1 MKSHVRSFS
10 CGNKNCRRRRER
22 LCVCLGKF
30 LHLAAQKIFS
40 LSLLSASFS
49 HFSEEKREFQCMQ
62 RRNNARFVSVA
73 VKAVVIISVEKA
85 AAGAQPFIFAKSSS
99 SLKSFVTAHRLS
111 RFVSTTTPGTTTTRN
126 NNKNNNNFQRRM
138 SSEIPSML
146 LPPPI
151 GFDEVVVEGKGKVLQ
166 RENEVFYNRPQ
177 VVNRDL
183 SLAMIREFQKRR
195 KEEHENDTDQ
205 KTRRGKGMYNKVPRE
220 SKIIAH
226 LVSERER
233 EHMFATK
240 ETTREHPATTTK
252 TEDDEKQKEWVEV
265 KPGTF
270 RWQVVGA
277 EETRETAAAAAA
289 AVGQPK
295 VIEEEE
301 EEEEDEKKEKPPLE
315 PITILE
321 GMCATGLRAIR
332 YARELDDVKCIV
344 ANDLDP
350 TAALAVENN
359 KEYNA
364 RESEEVKRR
373 VDKIVTNC
381 GDVRVVALQHEK
393 CFDVVDLDPYGTPS
407 QQLESAVLAPV
418 EGGLLCVTATDMSVL
433 CGNNAE
439 VGWTKYG
446 SYPLKARY
454 CHEQSTRIMLAAIQ
468 SAAVKNRRYI
478 VPVLSTQIDFYARV
492 YVRVYSSAVNCKAA
506 ASNLSYVFQCV
517 GCDSFELQPLGKVEE
532 RSHERTGKTYTKFIP
547 GKLSAAVE
555 HNEHGDRKCHN
566 CGWGMN
572 VGGPIWSAPVHDK
585 GWVES
590 VLKDVKESSDERYPG
605 KEKVRALLTNCS
617 EELPDTPLH
626 YCLHSMAG
634 TLKITPPTL
643 ALFRSAIIN
652 AGYKVSGVHCNQ
664 LAVKTN
670 APSNVLWDIMKCW
683 EQEHPAQEDFK
694 NGKSPGASILKKEP
708 VVKAKWTRVN
718 GAFSKAQMA
727 GETRFP
733 TNPEEN
739 WGPKNRATGGRSN
752 KREISSCTAPNT
764 KNSRKQ
770 AKKKF

>member
-1 MKSHVRSFS
+1 MLLL
-10 CGNKNCRRRRER
+10 GRRRRR
-22 LCVCLGKF
+22 F
-30 LHLAAQKIFS
+30 
-40 LSLLSASFS
+40 
-49 HFSEEKREFQCMQ
+49 EKKKNNFFQ
-62 RRNNARFVSVA
+62 
-73 VKAVVIISVEKA
+73 
-85 AAGAQPFIFAKSSS
+85 
-99 SLKSFVTAHRLS
+99 L
-111 RFVSTTTPGTTTTRN
+111 TTTTTDEKALFLTTTSREN
-126 NNKNNNNFQRRM
+126 ERFA
-138 SSEIPSML
+138 ICDL
-146 LPPPI
+146 LPPPTSRRNTCASLAEETRTKTTVSAMKEDKGRETERNDGVFSTKRPTLPPPP
-151 GFDEVVVEGKGKVLQ
+151 GFDEVVVEGQGKVLQ

-195 KEEHENDTDQ
+195 KEEYENETYQ
-205 KTRRGKGMYNKVPRE
+205 KTRRGKGMYNKVPKE
-220 SKIIAH
+220 SKIIEY
-226 LVSERER
+226 LVSEEERER
-233 EHMFATK
+233 MFASKK
-240 ETTREHPATTTK
+240 EVPKSENDAK
-252 TEDDEKQKEWVEV
+252 KDDGTKQKEWIEV

-270 RWQVVGA
+270 RWQVAG
-277 EETRETAAAAAA
+277 EEVKETI
-289 AVGQPK
+289 PK
-295 VIEEEE
+295 PTKVEEKKKEEEE
-301 EEEEDEKKEKPPLE
+301 IEIKTEKTPLE

-359 KEYNA
+359 KRYNA
-364 RESEEVKRR
+364 LESEEVKAR

-433 CGNNAE
+433 CGNNGE
-439 VGWTKYG
+439 VGWTKYA
-446 SYPLKARY
+446 SYPLKAKY
-454 CHEQSTRIMLAAIQ
+454 CHEQSTRILLAAIQ

-492 YVRVYSSAVNCKAA
+492 YVRVYSSAVNCKSA

-517 GCDSFELQPLGKVEE
+517 GCDSFELQPLGRLEE
-532 RSHERTGKTYTKFIP
+532 KSHERTGKTYTRFMP
-547 GKLSAAVE
+547 GKLSATVE

-585 GWVES
+585 QWVES

-617 EELPDTPLH
+617 EELSDSPLH

-683 EQEHPAQEDFK
+683 EKEHPAQEDFK
-694 NGKSPGASILKKEP
+694 NSKSPGASILKKEP
-708 VVKAKWTRVN
+708 IVQAKWTRVH

-752 KREISSCTAPNT
+752 KREIASCTAPNT
-764 KNSRKQ
+764 KNHRKQ
-770 AKKKF
+770 AKKK

>member
-1 MKSHVRSFS
+1 MYARTRNALLLLL
-10 CGNKNCRRRRER
+10 GRRRRR
-22 LCVCLGKF
+22 F
-30 LHLAAQKIFS
+30 
-40 LSLLSASFS
+40 
-49 HFSEEKREFQCMQ
+49 EKKKNNFFQ
-62 RRNNARFVSVA
+62 
-73 VKAVVIISVEKA
+73 
-85 AAGAQPFIFAKSSS
+85 
-99 SLKSFVTAHRLS
+99 L
-111 RFVSTTTPGTTTTRN
+111 TTTTTDEKALFLTTTSREN
-126 NNKNNNNFQRRM
+126 ERFA
-138 SSEIPSML
+138 ICDL
-146 LPPPI
+146 LPPPTSRRNTCASLAEETRTRTTVSAMKEDKGRETERNDGVFPTKRPTLPPPP
-151 GFDEVVVEGKGKVLQ
+151 GFDEVVVEGQGKVLQ

-195 KEEHENDTDQ
+195 KEEYENETYQ
-205 KTRRGKGMYNKVPRE
+205 KTRRGKGMYNKVPKE
-220 SKIIAH
+220 SKIIEY
-226 LVSERER
+226 LVSEEERER
-233 EHMFATK
+233 MFASKK
-240 ETTREHPATTTK
+240 EVPKSENDAK
-252 TEDDEKQKEWVEV
+252 KDDGTKQKEWIEV

-270 RWQVVGA
+270 RWQVAG
-277 EETRETAAAAAA
+277 EEVKETI
-289 AVGQPK
+289 PK
-295 VIEEEE
+295 PTKVEEKKKEEEE
-301 EEEEDEKKEKPPLE
+301 IEIKTEKTPLE

-359 KEYNA
+359 KRYNA
-364 RESEEVKRR
+364 LESEEVKAR

-433 CGNNAE
+433 CGNNGE
-439 VGWTKYG
+439 VGWTKYA
-446 SYPLKARY
+446 SYPLKAKY
-454 CHEQSTRIMLAAIQ
+454 CHEQSTRILLAAIQ

-492 YVRVYSSAVNCKAA
+492 YVRVYSSAVNCKSA

-517 GCDSFELQPLGKVEE
+517 GCDSFELQPLGRLEE
-532 RSHERTGKTYTKFIP
+532 KSHERTGKTYTRFMP
-547 GKLSAAVE
+547 GKLSATVE

-585 GWVES
+585 QWVES

-617 EELPDTPLH
+617 EELSDSPLH

-683 EQEHPAQEDFK
+683 EKEHPTQEDFK
-694 NGKSPGASILKKEP
+694 NSKSPGASILKKEP
-708 VVKAKWTRVN
+708 IVQAKWTRVH

-752 KREISSCTAPNT
+752 KREIASCTAPNT
-764 KNSRKQ
+764 KNHRKQ
-770 AKKKF
+770 AKKK

>member
-1 MKSHVRSFS
+1 MYARTRNALLLLL
-10 CGNKNCRRRRER
+10 GRRRRR
-22 LCVCLGKF
+22 F
-30 LHLAAQKIFS
+30 
-40 LSLLSASFS
+40 
-49 HFSEEKREFQCMQ
+49 EKKKKNTFFQLTTTTTTTTTD
-62 RRNNARFVSVA
+62 
-73 VKAVVIISVEKA
+73 EKA
-85 AAGAQPFIFAKSSS
+85 LF
-99 SLKSFVTAHRLS
+99 L
-111 RFVSTTTPGTTTTRN
+111 TTTTREN
-126 NNKNNNNFQRRM
+126 ERFA
-138 SSEIPSML
+138 IFDL
-146 LPPPI
+146 LPPPTSRRNTCASLAEETRTKTTVSAMKEDKGRETERNDGVFSTKRPTLPPPP
-151 GFDEVVVEGKGKVLQ
+151 GFDEVVVEGQGKVLQ

-195 KEEHENDTDQ
+195 KEEYENETYQ
-205 KTRRGKGMYNKVPRE
+205 KTRRGKGMYNKVPKE
-220 SKIIAH
+220 SKIIEY
-226 LVSERER
+226 LVSEEERER
-233 EHMFATK
+233 MFASKK
-240 ETTREHPATTTK
+240 EVPKSENDAK
-252 TEDDEKQKEWVEV
+252 KDDGTKQKEWIEV

-270 RWQVVGA
+270 RWQVAG
-277 EETRETAAAAAA
+277 EEVKETI
-289 AVGQPK
+289 PK
-295 VIEEEE
+295 PTKVEEKKKEEEE
-301 EEEEDEKKEKPPLE
+301 IEIKTEKTPLE

-359 KEYNA
+359 KRYNA
-364 RESEEVKRR
+364 LESEEVKAR

-433 CGNNAE
+433 CGNNGE
-439 VGWTKYG
+439 VGWTKYA
-446 SYPLKARY
+446 SYPLKAKY
-454 CHEQSTRIMLAAIQ
+454 CHEQSTRILLAAIQ

-492 YVRVYSSAVNCKAA
+492 YVRVYSSAVNCKSA

-517 GCDSFELQPLGKVEE
+517 GCDSFELQPLGRLEE
-532 RSHERTGKTYTKFIP
+532 KSHERTGKTYTRFMP
-547 GKLSAAVE
+547 GKLSATVE

-585 GWVES
+585 QWVES

-617 EELPDTPLH
+617 EELSDSPLH

-683 EQEHPAQEDFK
+683 EKEHPAQEDFK
-694 NGKSPGASILKKEP
+694 NSKSPGASILKKEP
-708 VVKAKWTRVN
+708 IVQAKWTRVH

-752 KREISSCTAPNT
+752 KREIASCTAPNT
-764 KNSRKQ
+764 KNHRKQ
-770 AKKKF
+770 AKKK

>member
-1 MKSHVRSFS
+1 MYARTRNALLLLL
-10 CGNKNCRRRRER
+10 GRRRRR
-22 LCVCLGKF
+22 F
-30 LHLAAQKIFS
+30 
-40 LSLLSASFS
+40 
-49 HFSEEKREFQCMQ
+49 EKKKNNFFQLTTTTTD
-62 RRNNARFVSVA
+62 
-73 VKAVVIISVEKA
+73 EKA
-85 AAGAQPFIFAKSSS
+85 LF
-99 SLKSFVTAHRLS
+99 L
-111 RFVSTTTPGTTTTRN
+111 TTTTREN
-126 NNKNNNNFQRRM
+126 ERFA
-138 SSEIPSML
+138 IFDL
-146 LPPPI
+146 LPPPTSRRNTCASLAEETRTKTTVSAMKEDKGRETERNDGVFSTKRPTLPPPP
-151 GFDEVVVEGKGKVLQ
+151 GFDEVVVEGQGKVLQ

-195 KEEHENDTDQ
+195 KEEYENETYQ
-205 KTRRGKGMYNKVPRE
+205 KTRRGKGMYNKVPKE
-220 SKIIAH
+220 SKIIEY
-226 LVSERER
+226 LVSEEERER
-233 EHMFATK
+233 MFASKK
-240 ETTREHPATTTK
+240 EVPKSENDAK
-252 TEDDEKQKEWVEV
+252 KDDGTKQKEWIEV

-270 RWQVVGA
+270 RWQVAG
-277 EETRETAAAAAA
+277 EEVKETI
-289 AVGQPK
+289 PK
-295 VIEEEE
+295 PTKVEEKKKEEEE
-301 EEEEDEKKEKPPLE
+301 IEIKTEKTPLE

-359 KEYNA
+359 KRYNA
-364 RESEEVKRR
+364 LESEEVKAR

-433 CGNNAE
+433 CGNNGE
-439 VGWTKYG
+439 VGWTKYA
-446 SYPLKARY
+446 SYPLKAKY
-454 CHEQSTRIMLAAIQ
+454 CHEQSTRILLAAIQ

-492 YVRVYSSAVNCKAA
+492 YVRVYSSAVNCKSA

-517 GCDSFELQPLGKVEE
+517 GCDSFELQPLGRLEE
-532 RSHERTGKTYTKFIP
+532 KSHERTGKTYTRFMP
-547 GKLSAAVE
+547 GKLSVTVE

-585 GWVES
+585 QWVES

-617 EELPDTPLH
+617 EELSDSPLH

-683 EQEHPAQEDFK
+683 EKEHPAQEDFK
-694 NGKSPGASILKKEP
+694 NSKSPGASILKKEP
-708 VVKAKWTRVN
+708 IVQAKWTRVH

-752 KREISSCTAPNT
+752 KREIASCTAPNT
-764 KNSRKQ
+764 KNHRKQ
-770 AKKKF
+770 AKKK

>member
-1 MKSHVRSFS
+1 MYARTRNALLLLL
-10 CGNKNCRRRRER
+10 GRRRRR
-22 LCVCLGKF
+22 F
-30 LHLAAQKIFS
+30 
-40 LSLLSASFS
+40 
-49 HFSEEKREFQCMQ
+49 EKKKKNTFFQLTTTTD
-62 RRNNARFVSVA
+62 
-73 VKAVVIISVEKA
+73 EKA
-85 AAGAQPFIFAKSSS
+85 LF
-99 SLKSFVTAHRLS
+99 L
-111 RFVSTTTPGTTTTRN
+111 TTTTTTREN
-126 NNKNNNNFQRRM
+126 ERFAVCD
-138 SSEIPSML
+138 L
-146 LPPPI
+146 LPPPTSRRNTRASLAEETRTKTTVSAMKEDKGRETERNDGVFSTKRPTLPPPP
-151 GFDEVVVEGKGKVLQ
+151 GFDEVVVEGQGKVLQ

-195 KEEHENDTDQ
+195 KEEYENETYQ
-205 KTRRGKGMYNKVPRE
+205 KTRRGKGMYNKVPKE
-220 SKIIAH
+220 SKIIEY
-226 LVSERER
+226 LVSEEERER
-233 EHMFATK
+233 MFASKK
-240 ETTREHPATTTK
+240 EVPKSENDAK
-252 TEDDEKQKEWVEV
+252 KDDGTKQKEWIEV

-270 RWQVVGA
+270 RWQVAG
-277 EETRETAAAAAA
+277 EEVKETI
-289 AVGQPK
+289 PK
-295 VIEEEE
+295 PTKVEEKKKEEEE
-301 EEEEDEKKEKPPLE
+301 IEIKTEKTPLE

-359 KEYNA
+359 KRYNA
-364 RESEEVKRR
+364 LESEEVKAR

-433 CGNNAE
+433 CGNNGE
-439 VGWTKYG
+439 VGWTKYA
-446 SYPLKARY
+446 SYPLKAKY
-454 CHEQSTRIMLAAIQ
+454 CHEQSTRILLAAIQ

-492 YVRVYSSAVNCKAA
+492 YVRVYSSAVNCKSA

-517 GCDSFELQPLGKVEE
+517 GCDSFELQPLGRLEE
-532 RSHERTGKTYTKFIP
+532 KSHERTGKTYTRFMP
-547 GKLSAAVE
+547 GKLSVTVE

-585 GWVES
+585 QWVES

-617 EELPDTPLH
+617 EELSDSPLH

-683 EQEHPAQEDFK
+683 EKEHPAQEDFK
-694 NGKSPGASILKKEP
+694 NSKSPGASILKKEP
-708 VVKAKWTRVN
+708 IVQAKWTRVH

-752 KREISSCTAPNT
+752 KREIASCTAPNT
-764 KNSRKQ
+764 KNHRKQ
-770 AKKKF
+770 AKKK

>member
-1 MKSHVRSFS
+1 MPRI
-10 CGNKNCRRRRER
+10 GER
-22 LCVCLGKF
+22 F
-30 LHLAAQKIFS
+30 
-40 LSLLSASFS
+40 
-49 HFSEEKREFQCMQ
+49 
-62 RRNNARFVSVA
+62 FVSLV
-73 VKAVVIISVEKA
+73 VKA
-85 AAGAQPFIFAKSSS
+85 GARPFFFARLRTSSS
-99 SLKSFVTAHRLS
+99 VKSEVTAHRL
-111 RFVSTTTPGTTTTRN
+111 RGFGSTTTTTGTTATTLN
-126 NNKNNNNFQRRM
+126 TKNNNNNEKKKNENKTIEDFQGRM
-138 SSEIPSML
+138 RSEIPLNL

-151 GFDEVVVEGKGKVLQ
+151 GFDEVVLEGKGKVLQ

-195 KEEHENDTDQ
+195 KEEHENDTSQ

-220 SKIIAH
+220 RKIIAH

-240 ETTREHPATTTK
+240 ETTREHPK
-252 TEDDEKQKEWVEV
+252 TSLKPEDDEKEKEWVEV

-277 EETRETAAAAAA
+277 EETRETAVVA
-289 AVGQPK
+289 AVEQRKG
-295 VIEEEE
+295 I
-301 EEEEDEKKEKPPLE
+301 EEEDEKKEKPPLE

-439 VGWTKYG
+439 VGCTKYG

-454 CHEQSTRIMLAAIQ
+454 CHEQSTRILLAAIQ

-694 NGKSPGASILKKEP
+694 NGKSPGASILKKVP

>member
-1 MKSHVRSFS
+1 MR
-10 CGNKNCRRRRER
+10 GG
-22 LCVCLGKF
+22 GKQRQGVASS
-30 LHLAAQKIFS
+30 L
-40 LSLLSASFS
+40 LSLLSSLSLQQRQQQRIIVRRESYSYFCQQQQQQQRQRS
-49 HFSEEKREFQCMQ
+49 NTSTFETGVGFHFFGF
-62 RRNNARFVSVA
+62 RN
-73 VKAVVIISVEKA
+73 
-85 AAGAQPFIFAKSSS
+85 SSS
-99 SLKSFVTAHRLS
+99 SATAAREGRFGTAGTSERKRRRSSPPPS
-111 RFVSTTTPGTTTTRN
+111 RVAF
-126 NNKNNNNFQRRM
+126 F
-138 SSEIPSML
+138 SSESERESDENFSPPASAKAESFRMGVSQPPA
-146 LPPPI
+146 LPPPD
-151 GFDEVVVEGKGKVLQ
+151 GYDEVVVEGQGKVLQ

-195 KEEHENDTDQ
+195 KTEHDNDTYQ
-205 KTRRGKGMYNKVPRE
+205 KTRRGKGMYNKVTKE
-220 SKIIAH
+220 SKIIER
-226 LVSERER
+226 LVSEREL
-233 EHMFATK
+233 EYMFATK
-240 ETTREHPATTTK
+240 EPTKQKPASSNANDDDD
-252 TEDDEKQKEWVEV
+252 EDDGTKQKEWVEV

-277 EETRETAAAAAA
+277 EEKEAPAAA
-289 AVGQPK
+289 K
-295 VIEEEE
+295 VEEEE
-301 EEEEDEKKEKPPLE
+301 EKKPKEEEEEVKAEKPPLE

-350 TAALAVENN
+350 TAAFAVENN
-359 KEYNA
+359 KQYNA

-446 SYPLKARY
+446 SYPLKAKY
-454 CHEQSTRIMLAAIQ
+454 CHEQSTRILLAAIQ

-506 ASNLSYVFQCV
+506 ASNLSYVLQCV
-517 GCDSFELQPLGKVEE
+517 GCDSFELQPLGRVEE
-532 RSHERTGKTYTKFIP
+532 RSHERTGKTYTKFMP

-572 VGGPIWSAPVHDK
+572 IGGPIWSAPVHDK
-585 GWVES
+585 EWVES

-617 EELPDTPLH
+617 EELTDTPLH
-626 YCLHSMAG
+626 YCLHAMAG

-670 APSNVLWDIMKCW
+670 APSSVLWDIMRCW
-683 EQEHPAQEDFK
+683 EKEHPAQEDFK
-694 NGKSPGASILKKEP
+694 NGRSPGASILKKEP

-752 KREISSCTAPNT
+752 KREIASCTAPNT
-764 KNSRKQ
+764 KNPRKQ
-770 AKKKF
+770 AKKK

>member
-1 MKSHVRSFS
+1 MPRI
-10 CGNKNCRRRRER
+10 GER
-22 LCVCLGKF
+22 F
-30 LHLAAQKIFS
+30 
-40 LSLLSASFS
+40 
-49 HFSEEKREFQCMQ
+49 
-62 RRNNARFVSVA
+62 FVSLV
-73 VKAVVIISVEKA
+73 VKA
-85 AAGAQPFIFAKSSS
+85 GARPFFFARLRTSSS
-99 SLKSFVTAHRLS
+99 VKSEVTAHRL
-111 RFVSTTTPGTTTTRN
+111 RGFGSTTTTTGTTATTLN
-126 NNKNNNNFQRRM
+126 TKNNNNNEKKKNENKTIKDFQGRM
-138 SSEIPSML
+138 RSEIPLNL

-151 GFDEVVVEGKGKVLQ
+151 GFDEVVLEGKGKVLQ

-195 KEEHENDTDQ
+195 KEEHENDTSQ

-240 ETTREHPATTTK
+240 ETTREHPATSLK
-252 TEDDEKQKEWVEV
+252 PEDDEKEKEWVEV

-277 EETRETAAAAAA
+277 EETRETAVVA
-289 AVGQPK
+289 AVEQRKG
-295 VIEEEE
+295 I
-301 EEEEDEKKEKPPLE
+301 EEEDEKKEKPPLE

-585 GWVES
+585 SWVES

-694 NGKSPGASILKKEP
+694 NGKSPGASILKKVP

>member
-1 MKSHVRSFS
+1 MYARTRNALLLLL
-10 CGNKNCRRRRER
+10 GRRRRR
-22 LCVCLGKF
+22 F
-30 LHLAAQKIFS
+30 
-40 LSLLSASFS
+40 
-49 HFSEEKREFQCMQ
+49 EKKKNNFFQ
-62 RRNNARFVSVA
+62 
-73 VKAVVIISVEKA
+73 
-85 AAGAQPFIFAKSSS
+85 
-99 SLKSFVTAHRLS
+99 L
-111 RFVSTTTPGTTTTRN
+111 TTTTTTDEKALFLTTTSREN
-126 NNKNNNNFQRRM
+126 ERFA
-138 SSEIPSML
+138 ICDL
-146 LPPPI
+146 LPPPTSRRNTCASLAEETRTRTTVSAMKEDKGRETERNDGVFSTKRPTLPPPP
-151 GFDEVVVEGKGKVLQ
+151 GFDEVVVEGQGKVLQ

-195 KEEHENDTDQ
+195 KEEYENETYQ
-205 KTRRGKGMYNKVPRE
+205 KTRRGKGMYNKVPKE
-220 SKIIAH
+220 SKIIEY
-226 LVSERER
+226 LVSEEERER
-233 EHMFATK
+233 MFASKK
-240 ETTREHPATTTK
+240 EVPKSENDAK
-252 TEDDEKQKEWVEV
+252 KDDGTKQKEWIEV

-270 RWQVVGA
+270 RWQVAG
-277 EETRETAAAAAA
+277 EEVKETI
-289 AVGQPK
+289 PK
-295 VIEEEE
+295 PTKVEEKKKEEEE
-301 EEEEDEKKEKPPLE
+301 IEIKTEKTPLE

-359 KEYNA
+359 KRYNA
-364 RESEEVKRR
+364 LESEEVKAR

-433 CGNNAE
+433 CGNNGE
-439 VGWTKYG
+439 VGWTKYA
-446 SYPLKARY
+446 SYPLKAKY
-454 CHEQSTRIMLAAIQ
+454 CHEQSTRILLAAIQ

-492 YVRVYSSAVNCKAA
+492 YVRVYSSAVNCKSA

-517 GCDSFELQPLGKVEE
+517 GCDSFELQPLGRLEE
-532 RSHERTGKTYTKFIP
+532 KSHERTGKTYTRFMP
-547 GKLSAAVE
+547 GKLSATVE

-585 GWVES
+585 QWVES

-617 EELPDTPLH
+617 EELSDSPLH

-683 EQEHPAQEDFK
+683 EKEHPAQEDFK
-694 NGKSPGASILKKEP
+694 NSKSPGASILKKEP
-708 VVKAKWTRVN
+708 IVQAKWTRVH

-752 KREISSCTAPNT
+752 KREIASCTAPNT
-764 KNSRKQ
+764 KNHRKQ
-770 AKKKF
+770 AKKK

>member
-1 MKSHVRSFS
+1 MPRNELVVKAGV
-10 CGNKNCRRRRER
+10 
-22 LCVCLGKF
+22 
-30 LHLAAQKIFS
+30 
-40 LSLLSASFS
+40 LLSSA
-49 HFSEEKREFQCMQ
+49 
-62 RRNNARFVSVA
+62 
-73 VKAVVIISVEKA
+73 EKA
-85 AAGAQPFIFAKSSS
+85 AFIKKAALGVEPFIFANSSS
-99 SLKSFVTAHRLS
+99 SLKSFVTAHHHHHRF
-111 RFVSTTTPGTTTTRN
+111 RGFVSTTTTTPGTTTTRN
-126 NNKNNNNFQRRM
+126 NNNKNKTFTFDFQRRRM
-138 SSEIPSML
+138 SGGSEIPKLQL

-183 SLAMIREFQKRR
+183 SLAIIREFQKRR
-195 KEEHENDTDQ
+195 KEEHENDTSQ

-220 SKIIAH
+220 SKIIEH

-240 ETTREHPATTTK
+240 EAKREHPATTTD
-252 TEDDEKQKEWVEV
+252 DDEKQKEWVEV

-277 EETRETAAAAAA
+277 EEKRETAADAAAA
-289 AVGQPK
+289 AEPK
-295 VIEEEE
+295 GIEEEE
-301 EEEEDEKKEKPPLE
+301 EEEKKEKPPLE

-454 CHEQSTRIMLAAIQ
+454 CHEQSTRILLAAIQ

-590 VLKDVKESSDERYPG
+590 VLKDIKESSDERYPG

-694 NGKSPGASILKKEP
+694 NGKSPGASILKKVP

>member
-1 MKSHVRSFS
+1 MLLL
-10 CGNKNCRRRRER
+10 GRRRRR
-22 LCVCLGKF
+22 F
-30 LHLAAQKIFS
+30 
-40 LSLLSASFS
+40 
-49 HFSEEKREFQCMQ
+49 EKKKKNTFFQLTTTTTTTTTD
-62 RRNNARFVSVA
+62 
-73 VKAVVIISVEKA
+73 EKA
-85 AAGAQPFIFAKSSS
+85 LF
-99 SLKSFVTAHRLS
+99 L
-111 RFVSTTTPGTTTTRN
+111 TTTTREN
-126 NNKNNNNFQRRM
+126 ERFA
-138 SSEIPSML
+138 IFDL
-146 LPPPI
+146 LPPPTSRRNTCASLAEETRTKTTVSAMKEDKGRETERNDGVFSTKRPTLPPPP
-151 GFDEVVVEGKGKVLQ
+151 GFDEVVVEGQGKVLQ

-195 KEEHENDTDQ
+195 KEEYENETYQ
-205 KTRRGKGMYNKVPRE
+205 KTRRGKGMYNKVPKE
-220 SKIIAH
+220 SKIIEY
-226 LVSERER
+226 LVSEEERER
-233 EHMFATK
+233 MFASKK
-240 ETTREHPATTTK
+240 EVPKSENDAK
-252 TEDDEKQKEWVEV
+252 KDDGTKQKEWIEV

-270 RWQVVGA
+270 RWQVAG
-277 EETRETAAAAAA
+277 EEVKETI
-289 AVGQPK
+289 PK
-295 VIEEEE
+295 PTKVEEKKKEEEE
-301 EEEEDEKKEKPPLE
+301 IEIKTEKTPLE

-359 KEYNA
+359 KRYNA
-364 RESEEVKRR
+364 LESEEVKAR

-433 CGNNAE
+433 CGNNGE
-439 VGWTKYG
+439 VGWTKYA
-446 SYPLKARY
+446 SYPLKAKY
-454 CHEQSTRIMLAAIQ
+454 CHEQSTRILLAAIQ

-492 YVRVYSSAVNCKAA
+492 YVRVYSSAVNCKSA

-517 GCDSFELQPLGKVEE
+517 GCDSFELQPLGRLEE
-532 RSHERTGKTYTKFIP
+532 KSHERTGKTYTRFMP
-547 GKLSAAVE
+547 GKLSVTVE

-585 GWVES
+585 QWVES

-617 EELPDTPLH
+617 EELSDSPLH

-683 EQEHPAQEDFK
+683 EKEHPAQEDFK
-694 NGKSPGASILKKEP
+694 NSKSPGASILKKEP
-708 VVKAKWTRVN
+708 IVQAKWTRVH

-752 KREISSCTAPNT
+752 KREIASCTAPNT
-764 KNSRKQ
+764 KNHRKQ
-770 AKKKF
+770 AKKK

>member
-1 MKSHVRSFS
+1 MPRI
-10 CGNKNCRRRRER
+10 GER
-22 LCVCLGKF
+22 F
-30 LHLAAQKIFS
+30 
-40 LSLLSASFS
+40 
-49 HFSEEKREFQCMQ
+49 
-62 RRNNARFVSVA
+62 FVSLV
-73 VKAVVIISVEKA
+73 VKA
-85 AAGAQPFIFAKSSS
+85 GARPFFFARLRTSSS
-99 SLKSFVTAHRLS
+99 VKSEVTAHRL
-111 RFVSTTTPGTTTTRN
+111 RGFGSTTTTTGTTATTLN
-126 NNKNNNNFQRRM
+126 TKNNNNNEKKKNENKTIEDFQGRM
-138 SSEIPSML
+138 RSEIPLNL

-151 GFDEVVVEGKGKVLQ
+151 GFDEVVLEGKGKVLQ

-195 KEEHENDTDQ
+195 KEEHENDTSQ

-277 EETRETAAAAAA
+277 EETRETAVVA
-289 AVGQPK
+289 AVEQRKG
-295 VIEEEE
+295 I
-301 EEEEDEKKEKPPLE
+301 EEEDEKKEKPPLE

-585 GWVES
+585 SWVES

-694 NGKSPGASILKKEP
+694 NGKSPGASILKKVP

>member
-1 MKSHVRSFS
+1 MYARTRNALLLLL
-10 CGNKNCRRRRER
+10 GRRRRR
-22 LCVCLGKF
+22 F
-30 LHLAAQKIFS
+30 
-40 LSLLSASFS
+40 
-49 HFSEEKREFQCMQ
+49 EKKKNNFFQ
-62 RRNNARFVSVA
+62 
-73 VKAVVIISVEKA
+73 
-85 AAGAQPFIFAKSSS
+85 
-99 SLKSFVTAHRLS
+99 L
-111 RFVSTTTPGTTTTRN
+111 TTTTTDEKALFLTTTSREN
-126 NNKNNNNFQRRM
+126 ERFA
-138 SSEIPSML
+138 ICDL
-146 LPPPI
+146 LPPPTSRRNTCASLAEETRTRTTVSAMKEDKGRETERNDGVFPTKRPTLPPPP
-151 GFDEVVVEGKGKVLQ
+151 GFDEVVVEGQGKVLQ

-195 KEEHENDTDQ
+195 KEEYENETYQ
-205 KTRRGKGMYNKVPRE
+205 KTRRGKGMYNKVPKE
-220 SKIIAH
+220 SKIIEY
-226 LVSERER
+226 LVSEEERER
-233 EHMFATK
+233 MFASKK
-240 ETTREHPATTTK
+240 EVPKSENDAK
-252 TEDDEKQKEWVEV
+252 KDDGTKQKEWIEV

-270 RWQVVGA
+270 RWQVAG
-277 EETRETAAAAAA
+277 EEVKETI
-289 AVGQPK
+289 PK
-295 VIEEEE
+295 PTKVEEKKKEEEE
-301 EEEEDEKKEKPPLE
+301 IEIKTEKTPLE

-359 KEYNA
+359 KRYNA
-364 RESEEVKRR
+364 LESEEVKAR

-433 CGNNAE
+433 CGNNGE
-439 VGWTKYG
+439 VGWTKYA
-446 SYPLKARY
+446 SYPLKAKY
-454 CHEQSTRIMLAAIQ
+454 CHEQSTRILLAAIQ

-492 YVRVYSSAVNCKAA
+492 YVRVYSSAVNCKSA

-517 GCDSFELQPLGKVEE
+517 GCDSFELQPLGRLEE
-532 RSHERTGKTYTKFIP
+532 KSHERTGKTYTRFMP
-547 GKLSAAVE
+547 GKLSATVE

-585 GWVES
+585 QWVES

-617 EELPDTPLH
+617 EELSDSPLH

-683 EQEHPAQEDFK
+683 EKEHPAQEDFK
-694 NGKSPGASILKKEP
+694 NSKSPGASILKKEP
-708 VVKAKWTRVN
+708 IVQAKWTRVH

-752 KREISSCTAPNT
+752 KREIASCTAPNT
-764 KNSRKQ
+764 KNHRKQ
-770 AKKKF
+770 AKKK

>member
-1 MKSHVRSFS
+1 MV
-10 CGNKNCRRRRER
+10 G
-22 LCVCLGKF
+22 
-30 LHLAAQKIFS
+30 A
-40 LSLLSASFS
+40 
-49 HFSEEKREFQCMQ
+49 EEKRET
-62 RRNNARFVSVA
+62 
-73 VKAVVIISVEKA
+73 A
-85 AAGAQPFIFAKSSS
+85 A
-99 SLKSFVTAHRLS
+99 
-111 RFVSTTTPGTTTTRN
+111 
-126 NNKNNNNFQRRM
+126 
-138 SSEIPSML
+138 
-146 LPPPI
+146 
-151 GFDEVVVEGKGKVLQ
+151 D
-166 RENEVFYNRPQ
+166 
-177 VVNRDL
+177 
-183 SLAMIREFQKRR
+183 
-195 KEEHENDTDQ
+195 
-205 KTRRGKGMYNKVPRE
+205 
-220 SKIIAH
+220 
-226 LVSERER
+226 
-233 EHMFATK
+233 
-240 ETTREHPATTTK
+240 
-252 TEDDEKQKEWVEV
+252 
-265 KPGTF
+265 
-270 RWQVVGA
+270 
-277 EETRETAAAAAA
+277 AAAAAE
-289 AVGQPK
+289 PK
-295 VIEEEE
+295 GIEEEE
-301 EEEEDEKKEKPPLE
+301 EEEKKEKPPLE

-454 CHEQSTRIMLAAIQ
+454 CHEQSTRILLAAIQ

-590 VLKDVKESSDERYPG
+590 VLKDIKESSDERYPG

-694 NGKSPGASILKKEP
+694 NGKSPGASILKKVP

>member
-1 MKSHVRSFS
+1 MYARTRNALLLLL
-10 CGNKNCRRRRER
+10 GRRRRRFEN
-22 LCVCLGKF
+22 KKNNF
-30 LHLAAQKIFS
+30 
-40 LSLLSASFS
+40 
-49 HFSEEKREFQCMQ
+49 FQ
-62 RRNNARFVSVA
+62 
-73 VKAVVIISVEKA
+73 
-85 AAGAQPFIFAKSSS
+85 
-99 SLKSFVTAHRLS
+99 L
-111 RFVSTTTPGTTTTRN
+111 TTTTTDEKALFLTTTSREN
-126 NNKNNNNFQRRM
+126 ERFA
-138 SSEIPSML
+138 ICDL
-146 LPPPI
+146 LPPPTSRRNTCASLAEETRTKTTVSAMKEDKGRETERNDGVFSTKRPTLPPPP
-151 GFDEVVVEGKGKVLQ
+151 GFDEVVVEGQGKVLQ

-195 KEEHENDTDQ
+195 KEEYENETYQ
-205 KTRRGKGMYNKVPRE
+205 KTRRGKGMYNKVPKE
-220 SKIIAH
+220 SKIIEY
-226 LVSERER
+226 LVSEEERER
-233 EHMFATK
+233 MFASKK
-240 ETTREHPATTTK
+240 EVPKSENDAK
-252 TEDDEKQKEWVEV
+252 KDDGTKQKEWIEV

-270 RWQVVGA
+270 RWQVAG
-277 EETRETAAAAAA
+277 EEVKETI
-289 AVGQPK
+289 PK
-295 VIEEEE
+295 PTKVEEKKKEEEE
-301 EEEEDEKKEKPPLE
+301 IEIKTEKTPLE

-359 KEYNA
+359 KRYNA
-364 RESEEVKRR
+364 LESEEVKAR

-433 CGNNAE
+433 CGNNGE
-439 VGWTKYG
+439 VGWTKYA
-446 SYPLKARY
+446 SYPLKAKY
-454 CHEQSTRIMLAAIQ
+454 CHEQSTRILLAAIQ

-492 YVRVYSSAVNCKAA
+492 YVRVYSSAVNCKSA

-517 GCDSFELQPLGKVEE
+517 GCDSFELQPLGRLEE
-532 RSHERTGKTYTKFIP
+532 KSHERTGKTYTRFMP
-547 GKLSAAVE
+547 GKLSATVE

-585 GWVES
+585 QWVES

-617 EELPDTPLH
+617 EELSDSPLH

-683 EQEHPAQEDFK
+683 EKEHPAQEDFK
-694 NGKSPGASILKKEP
+694 NSKSPGASILKKEP
-708 VVKAKWTRVN
+708 IVQAKWTRVH

-752 KREISSCTAPNT
+752 KREIASCTAPNT
-764 KNSRKQ
+764 KNHRKQ
-770 AKKKF
+770 AKKK

>member
-1 MKSHVRSFS
+1 MYARTRNALLLLL
-10 CGNKNCRRRRER
+10 GRRRRR
-22 LCVCLGKF
+22 F
-30 LHLAAQKIFS
+30 
-40 LSLLSASFS
+40 
-49 HFSEEKREFQCMQ
+49 EKKKKNTFFQLTTTTTTTTTD
-62 RRNNARFVSVA
+62 
-73 VKAVVIISVEKA
+73 EKA
-85 AAGAQPFIFAKSSS
+85 
-99 SLKSFVTAHRLS
+99 LLT
-111 RFVSTTTPGTTTTRN
+111 TTTTREN
-126 NNKNNNNFQRRM
+126 ERFA
-138 SSEIPSML
+138 ICDL
-146 LPPPI
+146 LPPPTSRRNTCASLAEETRTKTTVSAMKEDKGRETERNDGVFSTKRPTLPPPP
-151 GFDEVVVEGKGKVLQ
+151 GFDEVVVEGQGKVLQ

-195 KEEHENDTDQ
+195 KEEYENETYQ
-205 KTRRGKGMYNKVPRE
+205 KTRRGKGMYNKVPKE
-220 SKIIAH
+220 SKIIEY
-226 LVSERER
+226 LVSEEERER
-233 EHMFATK
+233 MFASKK
-240 ETTREHPATTTK
+240 EVPKSENDAK
-252 TEDDEKQKEWVEV
+252 KDDGTKQKEWIEV

-270 RWQVVGA
+270 RWQVAG
-277 EETRETAAAAAA
+277 EEVKETI
-289 AVGQPK
+289 PK
-295 VIEEEE
+295 PTKVEEKKKEEEE
-301 EEEEDEKKEKPPLE
+301 IEIKTEKTPLE

-359 KEYNA
+359 KRYNA
-364 RESEEVKRR
+364 LESEEVKAR

-433 CGNNAE
+433 CGNNGE
-439 VGWTKYG
+439 VGWTKYA
-446 SYPLKARY
+446 SYPLKAKY
-454 CHEQSTRIMLAAIQ
+454 CHEQSTRILLAAIQ

-492 YVRVYSSAVNCKAA
+492 YVRVYSSAVNCKSA

-517 GCDSFELQPLGKVEE
+517 GCDSFELQPLGRLEE
-532 RSHERTGKTYTKFIP
+532 KSHERTGKTYTRFMP
-547 GKLSAAVE
+547 GKLSVTVE

-585 GWVES
+585 QWVES

-617 EELPDTPLH
+617 EELSDSPLH

-683 EQEHPAQEDFK
+683 EKEHPAQEDFK
-694 NGKSPGASILKKEP
+694 NSKSPGASILKKEP
-708 VVKAKWTRVN
+708 IVQAKWTRVH

-752 KREISSCTAPNT
+752 KREIASCTAPNT
-764 KNSRKQ
+764 KNHRKQ
-770 AKKKF
+770 AKKK

>member
-1 MKSHVRSFS
+1 MLLL
-10 CGNKNCRRRRER
+10 GRRRRR
-22 LCVCLGKF
+22 F
-30 LHLAAQKIFS
+30 
-40 LSLLSASFS
+40 
-49 HFSEEKREFQCMQ
+49 EKKKNNFFQ
-62 RRNNARFVSVA
+62 
-73 VKAVVIISVEKA
+73 
-85 AAGAQPFIFAKSSS
+85 
-99 SLKSFVTAHRLS
+99 L
-111 RFVSTTTPGTTTTRN
+111 TTTTTDEKALFLTTTSREN
-126 NNKNNNNFQRRM
+126 ERFA
-138 SSEIPSML
+138 ICDL
-146 LPPPI
+146 LPPPTSRRNTCASLAEETRTRTTVSAMKEDKGRETERNDGVFPTKRPTLPPPP
-151 GFDEVVVEGKGKVLQ
+151 GFDEVVVEGQGKVLQ

-195 KEEHENDTDQ
+195 KEEYENETYQ
-205 KTRRGKGMYNKVPRE
+205 KTRRGKGMYNKVPKE
-220 SKIIAH
+220 SKIIEY
-226 LVSERER
+226 LVSEEERER
-233 EHMFATK
+233 MFASKK
-240 ETTREHPATTTK
+240 EVPKKSENDAK
-252 TEDDEKQKEWVEV
+252 KDDGTKQKEWIEV

-270 RWQVVGA
+270 RWQVAG
-277 EETRETAAAAAA
+277 EEAKETI
-289 AVGQPK
+289 PK
-295 VIEEEE
+295 PTKVEEKKKEEEE
-301 EEEEDEKKEKPPLE
+301 IEIKTEKTPLE

-359 KEYNA
+359 KRYNA
-364 RESEEVKRR
+364 LESEEVKAR

-433 CGNNAE
+433 CGNNGE
-439 VGWTKYG
+439 VGWTKYA
-446 SYPLKARY
+446 SYPLKAKY
-454 CHEQSTRIMLAAIQ
+454 CHEQSTRILLAAIQ

-492 YVRVYSSAVNCKAA
+492 YVRVYSSAVNCKSA

-517 GCDSFELQPLGKVEE
+517 GCDSFELQPLGRLEE
-532 RSHERTGKTYTKFIP
+532 KSHERTGKTYTRFMP
-547 GKLSAAVE
+547 GKLSATVE

-585 GWVES
+585 QWVES

-617 EELPDTPLH
+617 EELSDSPLH

-683 EQEHPAQEDFK
+683 EKEHPAQEDFK
-694 NGKSPGASILKKEP
+694 NSKSPGASILKKEP
-708 VVKAKWTRVN
+708 IVQAKWTRVH

-752 KREISSCTAPNT
+752 KREIASCTAPNT
-764 KNSRKQ
+764 KNHRKQ
-770 AKKKF
+770 AKKK

>member
-1 MKSHVRSFS
+1 
-10 CGNKNCRRRRER
+10 
-22 LCVCLGKF
+22 
-30 LHLAAQKIFS
+30 
-40 LSLLSASFS
+40 
-49 HFSEEKREFQCMQ
+49 
-62 RRNNARFVSVA
+62 
-73 VKAVVIISVEKA
+73 
-85 AAGAQPFIFAKSSS
+85 
-99 SLKSFVTAHRLS
+99 
-111 RFVSTTTPGTTTTRN
+111 
-126 NNKNNNNFQRRM
+126 
-138 SSEIPSML
+138 
-146 LPPPI
+146 
-151 GFDEVVVEGKGKVLQ
+151 
-166 RENEVFYNRPQ
+166 
-177 VVNRDL
+177 
-183 SLAMIREFQKRR
+183 
-195 KEEHENDTDQ
+195 
-205 KTRRGKGMYNKVPRE
+205 
-220 SKIIAH
+220 
-226 LVSERER
+226 
-233 EHMFATK
+233 MFATK
-240 ETTREHPATTTK
+240 ETTREHPK
-252 TEDDEKQKEWVEV
+252 TSLKPEDDEKEKEWVEV

-277 EETRETAAAAAA
+277 EETRETAVVA
-289 AVGQPK
+289 AVEKRKG
-295 VIEEEE
+295 I
-301 EEEEDEKKEKPPLE
+301 EEEDEKKEKPPLE

>member
-1 MKSHVRSFS
+1 MPRI
-10 CGNKNCRRRRER
+10 GER
-22 LCVCLGKF
+22 F
-30 LHLAAQKIFS
+30 
-40 LSLLSASFS
+40 
-49 HFSEEKREFQCMQ
+49 
-62 RRNNARFVSVA
+62 FVSLV
-73 VKAVVIISVEKA
+73 VKA
-85 AAGAQPFIFAKSSS
+85 GARPFFFARLRTSSS
-99 SLKSFVTAHRLS
+99 VKSEVTAHRL
-111 RFVSTTTPGTTTTRN
+111 RGFGSTTTTTGTTATTLN
-126 NNKNNNNFQRRM
+126 TKNNNNNEKKKNENKTIKDFQGRM
-138 SSEIPSML
+138 RSEIPLNL

-151 GFDEVVVEGKGKVLQ
+151 GFDEVVLEGKGKVLQ

-195 KEEHENDTDQ
+195 KEEHENDTSQ

-240 ETTREHPATTTK
+240 ETTREHPK
-252 TEDDEKQKEWVEV
+252 TSLKPEDDEKEKEWVEV

-277 EETRETAAAAAA
+277 EETRETAVVA
-289 AVGQPK
+289 AVEQRKG
-295 VIEEEE
+295 I
-301 EEEEDEKKEKPPLE
+301 EEEDEKKEKPPLE

-454 CHEQSTRIMLAAIQ
+454 CHEQSTRILLAAIQ

>member
-1 MKSHVRSFS
+1 MYARTRNALLLLL
-10 CGNKNCRRRRER
+10 GRRRRR
-22 LCVCLGKF
+22 F
-30 LHLAAQKIFS
+30 
-40 LSLLSASFS
+40 
-49 HFSEEKREFQCMQ
+49 EKKKNNFFQ
-62 RRNNARFVSVA
+62 
-73 VKAVVIISVEKA
+73 
-85 AAGAQPFIFAKSSS
+85 
-99 SLKSFVTAHRLS
+99 L
-111 RFVSTTTPGTTTTRN
+111 TTTTTDEKALFLTTTTSREN
-126 NNKNNNNFQRRM
+126 ERFA
-138 SSEIPSML
+138 ICDL
-146 LPPPI
+146 LPPPTSRRNTCASLAEETRTRTTVSAMKEGKGRETERNDGVFPTKRPTLPPPP
-151 GFDEVVVEGKGKVLQ
+151 GFDEVVVEGQGKVLQ

-195 KEEHENDTDQ
+195 KEEYENETYQ
-205 KTRRGKGMYNKVPRE
+205 KTRRGKGMYNKVPKE
-220 SKIIAH
+220 SKIIEY
-226 LVSERER
+226 LVSEEERER
-233 EHMFATK
+233 MFASKK
-240 ETTREHPATTTK
+240 EVPKKSENDAK
-252 TEDDEKQKEWVEV
+252 KDDGTKQKEWIEV

-270 RWQVVGA
+270 RWQVAG
-277 EETRETAAAAAA
+277 EEVKETI
-289 AVGQPK
+289 PK
-295 VIEEEE
+295 PTKVEEKKKEEEE
-301 EEEEDEKKEKPPLE
+301 IEIKTEKTPLE

-359 KEYNA
+359 KRYNA
-364 RESEEVKRR
+364 LESEEVKAR

-433 CGNNAE
+433 CGNNGE
-439 VGWTKYG
+439 VGWTKYA
-446 SYPLKARY
+446 SYPLKAKY
-454 CHEQSTRIMLAAIQ
+454 CHEQSTRILLAAIQ

-492 YVRVYSSAVNCKAA
+492 YVRVYSSAVNCKSA

-517 GCDSFELQPLGKVEE
+517 GCDSFELQPLGRLEE
-532 RSHERTGKTYTKFIP
+532 KSDERTGKTYTRFMP
-547 GKLSAAVE
+547 GKLSATVE

-585 GWVES
+585 QWVES

-617 EELPDTPLH
+617 EELSDSPLH

-683 EQEHPAQEDFK
+683 EKEHPAQEDFK
-694 NGKSPGASILKKEP
+694 NSKSPGASILKKEP
-708 VVKAKWTRVN
+708 IVQAKWTRVH

-752 KREISSCTAPNT
+752 KREIASCTAPNT
-764 KNSRKQ
+764 KNHRKQ
-770 AKKKF
+770 AKKK

>member
-1 MKSHVRSFS
+1 MYARTRNALLLLL
-10 CGNKNCRRRRER
+10 GRRRRR
-22 LCVCLGKF
+22 F
-30 LHLAAQKIFS
+30 
-40 LSLLSASFS
+40 
-49 HFSEEKREFQCMQ
+49 EKKKNNFFQ
-62 RRNNARFVSVA
+62 
-73 VKAVVIISVEKA
+73 
-85 AAGAQPFIFAKSSS
+85 
-99 SLKSFVTAHRLS
+99 L
-111 RFVSTTTPGTTTTRN
+111 TTTTTTDEKALFLTTTSREN
-126 NNKNNNNFQRRM
+126 ERFA
-138 SSEIPSML
+138 ICDL
-146 LPPPI
+146 LPPPTSRRNTCASLAEETRTKTTVSAMKEDKGRETERNDGVFSTKRPTLPPPP
-151 GFDEVVVEGKGKVLQ
+151 GFDEVVVEGQGKVLQ

-195 KEEHENDTDQ
+195 KEEYENETYQ
-205 KTRRGKGMYNKVPRE
+205 KTRRGKGMYNKVPKE
-220 SKIIAH
+220 SKIIEY
-226 LVSERER
+226 LVSEEERER
-233 EHMFATK
+233 MFASKK
-240 ETTREHPATTTK
+240 EVPKSENDAK
-252 TEDDEKQKEWVEV
+252 KDDGTKQKEWIEV

-270 RWQVVGA
+270 RWQVAG
-277 EETRETAAAAAA
+277 EEVKETI
-289 AVGQPK
+289 PK
-295 VIEEEE
+295 PTKVEEKKKEEEE
-301 EEEEDEKKEKPPLE
+301 IEIKTEKTPLE

-359 KEYNA
+359 KRYNA
-364 RESEEVKRR
+364 LESEEVKAR

-433 CGNNAE
+433 CGNNGE
-439 VGWTKYG
+439 VGWTKYA
-446 SYPLKARY
+446 SYPLKAKY
-454 CHEQSTRIMLAAIQ
+454 CHEQSTRILLAAIQ

-492 YVRVYSSAVNCKAA
+492 YVRVYSSAVNCKSA

-517 GCDSFELQPLGKVEE
+517 GCDSFELQPLGRLEE
-532 RSHERTGKTYTKFIP
+532 KSHERTGKTYTRFMP
-547 GKLSAAVE
+547 GKLSATVE

-585 GWVES
+585 QWVES

-617 EELPDTPLH
+617 EELSDSPLH

-683 EQEHPAQEDFK
+683 EKEHPAQEDFK
-694 NGKSPGASILKKEP
+694 NSKSPGASILKKEP
-708 VVKAKWTRVN
+708 IVQAKWTRVH

-752 KREISSCTAPNT
+752 KREIASCTAPNT
-764 KNSRKQ
+764 KNHRKQ
-770 AKKKF
+770 AKKK

>member
-1 MKSHVRSFS
+1 MYARTRNALLLLL
-10 CGNKNCRRRRER
+10 GRRRRR
-22 LCVCLGKF
+22 F
-30 LHLAAQKIFS
+30 
-40 LSLLSASFS
+40 
-49 HFSEEKREFQCMQ
+49 EKKKKNTFFQLTTTTTTTTTD
-62 RRNNARFVSVA
+62 
-73 VKAVVIISVEKA
+73 EKA
-85 AAGAQPFIFAKSSS
+85 LF
-99 SLKSFVTAHRLS
+99 L
-111 RFVSTTTPGTTTTRN
+111 TTTTREN
-126 NNKNNNNFQRRM
+126 ERFA
-138 SSEIPSML
+138 IFDL
-146 LPPPI
+146 LPPPTSRRNTCASLAEETRTKTTVSAMKEDKGRETERNDGVFSTKRPTLPPPP
-151 GFDEVVVEGKGKVLQ
+151 GFDEVVVEGQGKVLQ

-195 KEEHENDTDQ
+195 KEEYENETYQ
-205 KTRRGKGMYNKVPRE
+205 KTRRGKGMYNKVPKE
-220 SKIIAH
+220 SKIIEY
-226 LVSERER
+226 LVSEEERER
-233 EHMFATK
+233 MFASKK
-240 ETTREHPATTTK
+240 EVPKSENDAK
-252 TEDDEKQKEWVEV
+252 KDDGTKQKEWIEV

-270 RWQVVGA
+270 RWQVAG
-277 EETRETAAAAAA
+277 EEVKETI
-289 AVGQPK
+289 PK
-295 VIEEEE
+295 PTKVEEKKKEEEE
-301 EEEEDEKKEKPPLE
+301 IEIKTEKTPLE

-359 KEYNA
+359 KRYNA
-364 RESEEVKRR
+364 LESEEVKAR

-433 CGNNAE
+433 CGNNGE
-439 VGWTKYG
+439 VGWTKYA
-446 SYPLKARY
+446 SYPLKAKY
-454 CHEQSTRIMLAAIQ
+454 CHEQSTRILLAAIQ

-492 YVRVYSSAVNCKAA
+492 YVRVYSSAVNCKSA

-517 GCDSFELQPLGKVEE
+517 GCDSFELQPLGRLEE
-532 RSHERTGKTYTKFIP
+532 KSHERTGKTYTRFMP
-547 GKLSAAVE
+547 GKLSVTVE

-585 GWVES
+585 QWVES

-617 EELPDTPLH
+617 EELSDSPLH

-683 EQEHPAQEDFK
+683 EKEHPAQEDFK
-694 NGKSPGASILKKEP
+694 NSKSPGASILKKEP
-708 VVKAKWTRVN
+708 IVQAKWTRVH

-752 KREISSCTAPNT
+752 KREIASCTAPNT
-764 KNSRKQ
+764 KNHRKQ
-770 AKKKF
+770 AKKK